1 MEVVMPNPTSAEALD
16 REFLGIRS
24 RLIELAATLDRID
37 RSGGPLADD
46 PRRSRIRR
54 ALEILMSD
62 APDRAERAQIEFSL
76 PYDEKWDSIIGD

>member
-1 MEVVMPNPTSAEALD
+1 MPNPTSAAEALD
-16 REFLGIRS
+16 REFLGIRG

-54 ALEILMSD
+54 ALEILMSA

-76 PYDEKWDSIIGD
+76 PYDEKWDSRIGS